1 MQAMEIYNENSN
13 LRRIGSELPSLGI
26 GKISPFDGGL
36 TRASL
41 PARKRQLTSLGYTA
55 VEMRQIKYFIVLC
68 ETLNFSRAAERCHV
82 TQPSLTR
89 AIQALEAEFGGELI
103 RRERSLSHL
112 TELGERMLPLLRQC
126 YEAAAAAKE
135 LANSVRTGDTSPL
148 SIVISRNVNVSLF
161 APYLR
166 ELSRAL
172 PGLQLTIHRG
182 SRLEVNEFLKSG
194 GVELAIAGPLNDVWT
209 RLDTFPL
216 FVEPFELIVSRDN
229 RLFGRDEAD
238 IEDLSGERFLL
249 DGDSEV
255 AEELDRTLRAAGV
268 NNTVVHQAATESDL
282 TALLEADLGVAVL
295 PASTARSEMLC
306 HVPIKGLDLSRTI
319 AVYSVAGRRRAA
331 ASATLLNLL
340 RTAVWPAWELSAQ
353 MRGAA

>member
-1 MQAMEIYNENSN
+1 
-13 LRRIGSELPSLGI
+13 
-26 GKISPFDGGL
+26 
-36 TRASL
+36 
-41 PARKRQLTSLGYTA
+41 
-55 VEMRQIKYFIVLC
+55 MRQIKYFIVLC

-112 TELGERMLPLLRQC
+112 TDLGERMLPLLRQC
-126 YEAAAAAKE
+126 YETAAAATE
-135 LANSVRTGDTSPL
+135 LANSVKKGETSPL
-148 SIVISRNVNVSLF
+148 SIVVSRTVNVSLF

-182 SRLEVNEFLKSG
+182 SASEVNGFLKSG
-194 GVELAIAGPLNDVWT
+194 EVELALAGPLNETWT

-216 FVEPFELIVSRDN
+216 FVEPFELVVSRGN
-229 RLFGRDEAD
+229 QLFGVREAD
-238 IEDLSGERFLL
+238 IEELSGERFLL

-255 AEELDRTLRAAGV
+255 ADELDRALRAAGITD
-268 NNTVVHQAATESDL
+268 TVVYRAATESDL
-282 TALLEADLGVAVL
+282 AALLEADLGVAVL
-295 PASTARSEMLC
+295 PASTARSDTLG
-306 HVPIKGLDLSRTI
+306 HVPIRGLDLSRTI

-331 ASATLLNLL
+331 ASTTLLNLL
-340 RTAVWPAWELSAQ
+340 RTADWPTWGLNATL
-353 MRGAA
+353 RGAA